1 MQQDT
6 NIKGVLIMW
15 MGLLSI
21 LIGSY
26 LVGCLH
32 GARVAQI
39 ISGVNLKEAG
49 VKNFGA
55 SNATIVLGKKFGALV
70 AVIDIA
76 KGTLVILLTYMIA
89 GQIGLS
95 KEASSLIIFAAGA
108 AVVIGHVFPFH
119 MKFNGGKGTATIIGV
134 LFGIDWRFGLLAFIL
149 FVLASLVTD
158 FLVFGVLMLYIT
170 FFGISV
176 WLAPGIWP
184 PVIAAALFLIAVV
197 KHIEN
202 FHRMKHGE
210 ESRVSTVFKKK
221 RLV

>member
-1 MQQDT
+1 
-6 NIKGVLIMW
+6 MW
-15 MGLLSI
+15 IWLLSV

-32 GARVAQI
+32 GARLAQV

-70 AVIDIA
+70 AAIDIA
-76 KGTLVILLTYMIA
+76 KGTLVILLTYFIA
-89 GQIGLS
+89 GQVGLS
-95 KEASSLIIFAAGA
+95 KEAGSLIIFLAGA
-108 AVVIGHVFPFH
+108 AVVIGHIFPFH

-158 FLVFGVLMLYIT
+158 FLVFGVLMLYMTLLATAI
-170 FFGISV
+170 
-176 WLAPGIWP
+176 WLTTGIWP
-184 PVIAAALFLIAVV
+184 PIIAIGLFLIAIL

-202 FHRMKHGE
+202 FQRMKNGE
-210 ESRVSTVFKKK
+210 ENRISSVFRKK